1 MLENKFKVSGLKPN
15 IATGKWYANESI
27 ISCNVS
33 EWVSQMKYVFNLIL
47 GYNLRIRRRDD
58 GNIRLSKNNRGIFL
72 ANLMKF
78 FIKESLT
85 ANTDI
90 IYGQCLA
97 SLHVSMF
104 NWQSAALSN
113 VPHSESCSKI
123 KKVHIQQNLSSYSS
137 HQWITDGSNVQC
149 NISSRVSSI

>member
-1 MLENKFKVSGLKPN
+1 
-15 IATGKWYANESI
+15 
-27 ISCNVS
+27 
-33 EWVSQMKYVFNLIL
+33 MKYVFNLIL

-90 IYGQCLA
+90 INGQCLA
-97 SLHVSMF
+97 S
-104 NWQSAALSN
+104 
-113 VPHSESCSKI
+113 
-123 KKVHIQQNLSSYSS
+123 
-137 HQWITDGSNVQC
+137 
-149 NISSRVSSI
+149 